1 MPLTP
6 EEQLF
11 EHALGLPESQRASFL
26 DAACADNPRLRA
38 AVEQLLAAHH
48 SDDARLDTPVLDAQ
62 SARSVSVLLATNAT
76 LPSRHAPGDVID
88 RYKLLEQIGEGGCGV
103 VFMAEQREP
112 VRRRV
117 ALKVLKPGMDTK
129 AVIGRFEAERQA
141 LALMDHPNIARV
153 FDAGT
158 TAGGHPYF
166 VMELVRGTPI
176 TEFCDQENLSTPQ
189 RLELLI
195 QVCGAVQHAHQKGI
209 IHRDLKPSNVLVAI
223 LDGQPV
229 PKVIDF
235 GIAKATQGPLTDQ
248 TVFTAF
254 TQFVGT
260 PAYMSPEQAGLGVI
274 DIDTRADVYSLGVLL
289 YELLTGS
296 PPFDP
301 QDLLKAGF
309 DTMRQRLREEQ
320 PQRPSKRLS
329 TLIGHQLETTA
340 RTRATAPPRLVR
352 LIQGDLDWI
361 VMKCLEKD
369 RNRRYSTANG
379 LAADLRRHLDMEPVS
394 ARPPSKFYLCQ
405 RTLRRH
411 KVAFTAAAAV
421 LITLLLGAIL
431 AFSQALRAE
440 RARAEAAAALERAQK
455 ESLRG
460 AQLFEMNDQ
469 WRRILYALTRDIDN
483 VWFSNLV
490 IATTTDYLDD
500 AGTTNLIARAHWKR
514 NFGMMHAWMGDMPG
528 AERFMKEALQ
538 ELQAASAE
546 QGSDLRFA
554 RMWLSDFLAS
564 HLGRFDDADPLLRS
578 NLAEAHNAVPP
589 DWRTI
594 VQSERNLGFVEMS
607 RSNFPAMHA
616 HFDRAL
622 EALPRAFPM
631 QSFGRSYERVLM
643 AGRLVQCGFAQRAL
657 HLLQDRLAEEIE
669 FGESLDGQPSDM
681 TRSSIIRLLIQT
693 GQYDAARD
701 WIDDGLSQA
710 SGLPPVACAGPLAH
724 RCEVELRQGRLKE
737 ALDDALSA
745 FEVNRDNWRA
755 ACLLLIKAGRIA
767 EAQPILREA
776 GYQALLAPAFRFRAS
791 IAAILAA
798 ASTDPQLLEMALIV
812 AKREAH
818 GTSGHYSLATQ
829 ARIAFRQGRFADA
842 AALAREVP
850 DTALDEPDPLP
861 RTHTGWTRAVRF
873 TEAMAE
879 WQLGHLAEAR
889 TTLQR
894 ALSLW
899 NRHRSDPTRFFHR
912 EWLDGEI
919 LHDEALR
926 LITP

>member
-1 MPLTP
+1 MR
-6 EEQLF
+6 E
-11 EHALGLPESQRASFL
+11 
-26 DAACADNPRLRA
+26 
-38 AVEQLLAAHH
+38 AVGQLLAAHL
-48 SDDARLDTPVLDAQ
+48 SEDARLDTPVLDAQ
-62 SARSVSVLLATNAT
+62 SARSVSVLLVTNAT
-76 LPSRHAPGDVID
+76 LPSRHTPGDVIG

-176 TEFCDQENLSTPQ
+176 TEFCDQENLSTPH

-274 DIDTRADVYSLGVLL
+274 DIDTRADIYSLGVLL

-320 PQRPSKRLS
+320 PLRPSKRLS

-340 RTRATAPPRLVR
+340 RTRATAPPRLIR
-352 LIQGDLDWI
+352 LVQGDLDWI

-394 ARPPSKFYLCQ
+394 ARPPSKLYLCQ
-405 RTLRRH
+405 RTFRRH

-421 LITLLLGAIL
+421 LITLLLSAIL
-431 AFSQALRAE
+431 AFSQAHRAE
-440 RARAEAAAALERAQK
+440 RARAEGAAALERAQK

-469 WRRILYALTRDIDN
+469 WRRILFAFTRDIDN
-483 VWFSNLV
+483 VWFSNFV
-490 IATTTDYLDD
+490 ADTTADYLGNADNS
-500 AGTTNLIARAHWKR
+500 NLIARAHWKR
-514 NFGMMHAWMGDMPG
+514 NFGMMHGWMGDMPG
-528 AERFMKEALQ
+528 AERLMKEALH
-538 ELQAASAE
+538 ELEISQAGQAS
-546 QGSDLRFA
+546 DMRFA
-554 RMWLSDFLAS
+554 RMWLSDFLAA
-564 HLGRFDDADPLLRS
+564 HMGRFNDAAPLLHS
-578 NLAEAHNAVPP
+578 NLVEARQATPP
-589 DWRTI
+589 DWRII
-594 VQSERNLGFVEMS
+594 VSSERNLGFVEMS
-607 RSNFPAMHA
+607 RSNFAAMHA

-622 EALPRAFPM
+622 EALPMAYPLK
-631 QSFGRSYERVLM
+631 SFGRSYEKVLI
-643 AGRLVQCGFAQRAL
+643 AGRLLRCGFSQRAIM
-657 HLLQDRLAEEIE
+657 LLRERLAEEVE
-669 FGESLDGQPSDM
+669 FGERLDGQPSDM
-681 TRSSIIRLLIQT
+681 TRSSLTQLLIQT
-693 GQYDAARD
+693 GQFDAARD
-701 WIDDGLSQA
+701 LIDDGISRTA
-710 SGLPPVACAGPLAH
+710 GLPPKAHAVPLSH
-724 RCEVELRQGRLKE
+724 RCEVELREGRIEQALQAALGAYE
-737 ALDDALSA
+737 ASPNLW
-745 FEVNRDNWRA
+745 RD
-755 ACLLLIKAGRIA
+755 ACLLLIKAGRPD
-767 EAQPILREA
+767 EAQPLLRTEA
-776 GYQALLAPAFRFRAS
+776 YKALLAPASRYRPTM
-791 IAAILAA
+791 AATLAA
-798 ASTDPQLLEMALIV
+798 GSTDPQLLEIAFLI
-812 AKREAH
+812 AQNEAH
-818 GTSGHYSLATQ
+818 GTPGHYSLAIE
-829 ARIAFRQGRFADA
+829 ARVAYRQGRFADA
-842 AALAREVP
+842 ASMAREVP
-850 DTALDEPDPLP
+850 DAVLDEPDFLARP
-861 RTHTGWTRAVRF
+861 HTGWIRAIRF
-873 TEAMAE
+873 TEAMSE
-879 WQLGHLAEAR
+879 WKLGHPSEAR
-889 TTLQR
+889 AILQR
-894 ALSLW
+894 ALAIW
-899 NRHRSDPTRFFHR
+899 HRHRANPILFFHR
-912 EWLDGEI
+912 DWMDGEI
-919 LHDEALR
+919 LHDEAIR
-926 LITP
+926 LITS